1 MQADKPQR
9 VEAPS
14 KDPQFKEP
22 AIDAMRAQKDEV
34 DMHATIQPVTMI
46 IKSMHAPTPM

>member
-1 MQADKPQR
+1 VLQANKPQR
-9 VEAPS
+9 VEDPS

-34 DMHATIQPVTMI
+34 AVHTI
-46 IKSMHAPTPM
+46 